1 MCSSTLYAT
10 TAECDPSGAPVTS
23 SSRTVIVEPG
33 PQLAEEMEIELA
45 ERDAL
50 QPAGEPGR
58 RVVARPRAH
67 LERIVAQVWTGQ

>member
-1 MCSSTLYAT
+1 
-10 TAECDPSGAPVTS
+10 
-23 SSRTVIVEPG
+23 
-33 PQLAEEMEIELA
+33 MEIELA